1 MVAVTSTDAYPFLA
15 FSDRPVT
22 LRIQEQVL
30 SGGTVLPDSKEI
42 ESESSKSEASPSGV
56 FLVPRPAW
64 KCVPIAIPGCVDIF
78 KFPGCHLLQ

>member
-42 ESESSKSEASPSGV
+42 ESESSK
-56 FLVPRPAW
+56 
-64 KCVPIAIPGCVDIF
+64 
-78 KFPGCHLLQ
+78 